1 MNRLST
7 PNKNTHTGSTLIE
20 VLIAL
25 LVFSIGLQGIA
36 SLQYQAVKENFDS
49 SQRSH
54 AVWMAQELINR
65 IKANPEG
72 REEGHYIINID
83 DDGLCDNEPDPFCAT
98 TPDKEAEECDSLQM
112 ATFDLWDMFCLSN
125 DTSLNQ
131 TLEVTCKDADPITG
145 RCPKDS
151 DFTLTL
157 QWSSKA
163 VKDDTQNITDDADE
177 TLATQRFQQVFRP

>member
-65 IKANPEG
+65 IKANPDG
-72 REEGHYIINID
+72 REAGSYNAAPD
-83 DDGLCDNEPDPFCAT
+83 CDNL
-98 TPDKEAEECDSLQM
+98 DKCGECNGTDM
-112 ATFDLWDMFCLSN
+112 AAFDLAEMFC
-125 DTSLNQ
+125 TSQEVLLNPPDDEPL
-131 TLEVTCKDADPITG
+131 LEVTCNDADATDGLTCSPN
-145 RCPKDS
+145 S

-157 QWSSKA
+157 QWSSKV
-163 VKDDTQNITDDADE
+163 VKDDTQNITDDADS
-177 TLATQRFQQVFRP
+177 TLTIQKFEQVFRP

>member
-1 MNRLST
+1 MNRSSI
-7 PNKNTHTGSTLIE
+7 PNKNTHAGSTLIE

-65 IKANPEG
+65 IKANPDG
-72 REEGHYIINID
+72 REAGSYNAAPD
-83 DDGLCDNEPDPFCAT
+83 CDNL
-98 TPDKEAEECDSLQM
+98 DKCTLGECNGTDM
-112 ATFDLWDMFCLSN
+112 AAFDLAEMFC
-125 DTSLNQ
+125 TSQEVLLKLPEEQ
-131 TLEVTCKDADPITG
+131 DDEPLLEVKCDGGGPSG
-145 RCPKDS
+145 CPPNS

-157 QWSSKA
+157 RWRSKA
-163 VKDDTQNITDDADE
+163 VFDDEDEDDTLLIQE
-177 TLATQRFQQVFRP
+177 FVQVFRP

>member
-1 MNRLST
+1 MNRSST
-7 PNKNTHTGSTLIE
+7 PNKNTHAGSTLIE

-65 IKANPEG
+65 IKANPDG
-72 REEGHYIINID
+72 READSYNAA
-83 DDGLCDNEPDPFCAT
+83 PDCIAPPDCIGGECNGTEMAAFDLSEMFCQ
-98 TPDKEAEECDSLQM
+98 DSLI
-112 ATFDLWDMFCLSN
+112 DS
-125 DTSLNQ
+125 S
-131 TLEVTCKDADPITG
+131 LEVTCNDADASDGLTCSPN
-145 RCPKDS
+145 S

-163 VKDDTQNITDDADE
+163 VKDDTQNITDDADS
-177 TLATQRFQQVFRP
+177 TLTIQKFEQVFRP

>member
-1 MNRLST
+1 MNRSST
-7 PNKNTHTGSTLIE
+7 PNKNTHAGSTLIE

-72 REEGHYIINID
+72 READSYNAAPDCD
-83 DDGLCDNEPDPFCAT
+83 DL
-98 TPDKEAEECDSLQM
+98 DKCTLGECNGTDM
-112 ATFDLWDMFCLSN
+112 AAFDLAEMFC
-125 DTSLNQ
+125 TSQEVLLKPLDDKPL
-131 TLEVTCKDADPITG
+131 LEVTCQDANPPTG
-145 RCPKDS
+145 DDGIPCSPGS

-163 VKDDTQNITDDADE
+163 VKDDTQNITDDADS
-177 TLATQRFQQVFRP
+177 TLTIQKFEQVFRP